1 MQSLTRTAHTC
12 GKEVSRNQE
21 AQHPTAK
28 HRRARAKVR
37 CRIGLRSSRCQRALR
52 FSTCGQDESPCAA
65 GTAICLR
72 ARQPERRRK
81 KEERQRD
88 GGVWL
93 CSCFPGHQ
101 HATSLGAQKTDGHHW
116 QRLHPSLLERRNPEC
131 TPRIAWSPWWMQ
143 QGQVQMALCVIPGL
157 SANSAG
163 DKTVRPCETCE
174 GGSRFWALLQHL
186 QEEARSSKTQRYD
199 EGCLLDSPCL
209 NGLQDLFLAM
219 SGAHDRSPIWSFTYP
234 QVSGAV
240 QRAASEAER

>member
-1 MQSLTRTAHTC
+1 MYAQNCLVALVDATRSGA
-12 GKEVSRNQE
+12 
-21 AQHPTAK
+21 
-28 HRRARAKVR
+28 
-37 CRIGLRSSRCQRALR
+37 
-52 FSTCGQDESPCAA
+52 D
-65 GTAICLR
+65 GTVC
-72 ARQPERRRK
+72 
-81 KEERQRD
+81 
-88 GGVWL
+88 
-93 CSCFPGHQ
+93 
-101 HATSLGAQKTDGHHW
+101 
-116 QRLHPSLLERRNPEC
+116 N
-131 TPRIAWSPWWMQ
+131 
-143 QGQVQMALCVIPGL
+143 PGL